1 MRILILIV
9 SFSLFA
15 QSLISQVSIGNAAL
29 QRTFESFDYV
39 DPEQRKVLDVSEMST
54 LNKINPITYVSAG
67 AMFFYQ
73 RLISEQLYTNCIY
86 SVSCSSNAKF
96 SIQEEGLAIGVL
108 YGAFQLS
115 SCSNAVAG
123 DYCYFVIERSNGSV
137 NRKAID

>member
-1 MRILILIV
+1 MRLLILIIL
-9 SFSLFA
+9 FSLCA
-15 QSLISQVSIGNAAL
+15 QSLISQVSIGNATL
-29 QRTFESFDYV
+29 QRTFESFEYEE
-39 DPEQRKVLDVSEMST
+39 PEKRKVLDVSQMST

-86 SVSCSSNAKF
+86 TVSCSSNAKF

-115 SCSNAVAG
+115 SCSNGVPG

-137 NRKAID
+137 NRKTIE